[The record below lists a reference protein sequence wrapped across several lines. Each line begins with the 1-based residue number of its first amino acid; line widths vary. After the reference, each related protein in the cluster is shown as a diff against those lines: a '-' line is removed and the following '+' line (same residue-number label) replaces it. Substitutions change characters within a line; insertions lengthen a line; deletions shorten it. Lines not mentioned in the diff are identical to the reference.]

1 MNIRFQKNN
10 NYLLMNALRINWL
23 GKVNQ

>member
-10 NYLLMNALRINWL
+10 YYLLMNALRINWL